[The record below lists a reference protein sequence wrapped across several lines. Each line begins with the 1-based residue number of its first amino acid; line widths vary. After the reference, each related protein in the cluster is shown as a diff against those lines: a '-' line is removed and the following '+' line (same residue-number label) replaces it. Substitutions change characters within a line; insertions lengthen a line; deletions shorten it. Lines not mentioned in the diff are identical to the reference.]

1 MHLRGVSSTL
11 IPIFQHRYDEPI
23 HKMYYKCSD
32 CFEIEQPFA
41 TDLVD
46 EQPVAYPLPSTFSE
60 QWNMLGYTR
69 GYTPELLSHTADLMA
84 LNIGPFSPFNDNS
97 HLTSWD
103 PLPPECCAAPC
114 HRQKPEVSPAKA
126 LANGNT
132 TLCSLA
138 CQWVIQ
144 CNAKG
149 VELDVLYF
157 RMERGFRQGDSP
169 LEGCRVDNQ
178 VLLSVLTE
186 IS

>member
-1 MHLRGVSSTL
+1 MHLPAAFSTL
-11 IPIFQHRYDEPI
+11 ILVSQHRYDLRIYEF
-23 HKMYYKCSD
+23 YYQYSN
-32 CFEIEQPFA
+32 
-41 TDLVD
+41 DLKITRPSAGD
-46 EQPVAYPLPSTFSE
+46 LNPELPVANIVPSTYAE
-60 QWNMLGYTR
+60 QWN
-69 GYTPELLSHTADLMA
+69 TPEYTTDLISNTANAMGLDFD
-84 LNIGPFSPFNDNS
+84 PFSLFTESIDI
-97 HLTSWD
+97 TTWD
-103 PLPPECCAAPC
+103 PPSAGSNSASS
-114 HRQKPEVSPAKA
+114 HGQKYENIAAKA
-126 LANGNT
+126 LTNGNT

-157 RMERGFRQGDSP
+157 RMERGFKQGNSP